1 MEGSDA
7 SRLEDIF
14 RTEQEQVIVSQQMAM
29 LIEKNEYGIGNG
41 EDTAWGFIDY
51 DKAVSWHAKSSEIS
65 KPSICFAN

>member
-14 RTEQEQVIVSQQMAM
+14 RTEQEQVIVSQQMAL

-41 EDTAWGFIDY
+41 DDTTWNFIDY
-51 DKAVSWHAKSSEIS
+51 DKAVGWHESSEIS